1 MSSRFL
7 GRHRWKRGRRSNGKA
22 RIERSIPAGKKPAND
37 SKVIV
42 VRRRGLVRLPFF
54 SLLAYFPREFRA
66 PYPPIHRPLE
76 LVED

>member
-1 MSSRFL
+1 MSRQF
-7 GRHRWKRGRRSNGKA
+7 
-22 RIERSIPAGKKPAND
+22 PAGTKPGND
-37 SKVIV
+37 SEVIV

-66 PYPPIHRPLE
+66 PCPPIHRPLE